1 MRQFNITTFNG
12 SIQNQSVQLINAR
25 DLHEGLKVKTKFQD
39 WINRRLL
46 NGYFRENVDFLN
58 ILKFENVKT
67 GLWGS
72 REVEV
77 KDYHLTLD
85 TAKHLCLMENSEIG
99 YQIRQQFIDNDNK
112 ARAELPRLKQQLM
125 AIPAFLRNNP
135 NEIARLQRQA
145 QQALFTAYPE
155 CEKIILYREMGLEN
169 SEIGKLLDL
178 GKKALELRLRKLF
191 DLGLLQR
198 RQTVRQLA
206 LFA

>member
-1 MRQFNITTFNG
+1 MTNLSIKTFNG
-12 SIQNQSVQLINAR
+12 SIQNQPTLLINAR
-25 DLHEGLKVKTKFQD
+25 DLHKALQSKQHFSD
-39 WINRRLL
+39 WIKSRLNVRGL
-46 NGYFRENVDFLN
+46 QENVDF
-58 ILKFENVKT
+58 IGVQTIMITESGFFGKREKT
-67 GLWGS
+67 
-72 REVEV
+72 V

-99 YQIRQQFIDNDNK
+99 YQIRQQFIENDNK

-135 NEIARLQRQA
+135 NEIARLQKQA
-145 QQALFTAYPE
+145 RQALFTAYPE

-169 SEIGKLLDL
+169 SEISKLLDL
-178 GKKALELRLRKLF
+178 GRKALELRLRKLF

-206 LFA
+206 LFV

>member
-1 MRQFNITTFNG
+1 MTQFNITTFNG
-12 SIQNQSVQLINAR
+12 SLQNQTVQLINAR
-25 DLHEGLKVKTKFQD
+25 ELHELLKVKTKFQD

-58 ILKFENVKT
+58 VLKFENVKT
-67 GLWGS
+67 GLWGW
-72 REVEV
+72 REIEV

-206 LFA
+206 LFV

>member
-46 NGYFRENVDFLN
+46 NSYFRENVDFLN